1 MTEIVLKNIF
11 KSYDQ
16 TEVIHGVDLKV
27 ESGKFLVK
35 YSYTIFADKFSL
47 SKFLSKL

>member
-27 ESGKFLVK
+27 ESGNL
-35 YSYTIFADKFSL
+35 SYHFIM
-47 SKFLSKL
+47 

>member
-27 ESGKFLVK
+27 ENFDALM
-35 YSYTIFADKFSL
+35 
-47 SKFLSKL
+47 SKVRAIRSAMSDQP